1 MSLGQ
6 MMTELTKAGTSD
18 VLVINGISKRAFDSD
33 IAVGA
38 ASKAGPPG
46 YMSVSFHIKMAKA
59 NHLYKLSVDGL
70 IVGGAILFVKGL
82 QLNIGRIFVDPEYF
96 RKGYGIFMMQE
107 IERIFSDTEEIIL
120 DTPVWNIRTNAFYQK
135 LGYVEYKKD
144 DEFIYYI
151 KKINNHCHDH
161 N

>member
-1 MSLGQ
+1 M
-6 MMTELTKAGTSD
+6 ELTKAGTSD
-18 VLVINGISKRAFDSD
+18 ALVINSISKRAFDSD

-38 ASKAGPPG
+38 PSKIGPPG
-46 YMSVSFHIKMAKA
+46 YKSVGFHVKMAKT

-70 IVGGAILFVKGL
+70 IVGGAILFTDGL

-96 RKGYGIFMMQE
+96 RKGYGIFIMQE
-107 IERIFSDTEEIIL
+107 IERIFSDAKEIFL

-135 LGYVEYKKD
+135 LGYTEYKKD

-151 KKINNHCHDH
+151 KSCDR
-161 N
+161 